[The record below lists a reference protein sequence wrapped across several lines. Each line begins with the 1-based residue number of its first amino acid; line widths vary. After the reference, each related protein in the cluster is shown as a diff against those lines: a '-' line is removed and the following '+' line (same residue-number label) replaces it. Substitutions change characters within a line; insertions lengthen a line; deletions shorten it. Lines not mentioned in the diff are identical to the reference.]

1 MKALDLLA
9 SGIHDAKNQLFSA
22 ESLIA
27 AAEAQHGIDLGEAR
41 FAIQAA
47 AGRLNQTLA
56 SYRQLRHETR
66 LALIPTVVDELC
78 EEVALDQ
85 RHHLA
90 AHNITLELD
99 CHAPDAWPLD
109 RELVTDM
116 LNNAVQNAARHAR
129 SRVRLS
135 TGEDGDGL
143 WLRVEDDGPGF
154 AHIPPASGTG
164 LLLAAALAEMHVRQD
179 RHGSLTLANDSPL
192 GGASFRLRLP

>member
-1 MKALDLLA
+1 MNALDLLA

-22 ESLIA
+22 ETLIA
-27 AAEAQHGIDLGEAR
+27 AAEARHGIDLGEAR

-56 SYRQLRHETR
+56 AYRQLRHETR
-66 LALIPTVVDELC
+66 IALIPTVVDELC
-78 EEVALDQ
+78 EEAALDQ

-90 AHNITLELD
+90 GQGIVLDLD
-99 CHAPDAWPLD
+99 CHTPDAWPLD

-116 LNNAVQNAARHAR
+116 LNNALQNAARHAR

-135 TGEDGDGL
+135 SGEDGEGL

-154 AHIPPASGTG
+154 AQLPPGSGTG
-164 LLLAAALAEMHVRQD
+164 LLLAAALAEMHVRQG
-179 RHGSLTLANDSPL
+179 RHGSLTLSNDSAL
-192 GGASFRLRLP
+192 GGAGFTLRLP